1 MSIYDKNNPEYDF
14 ICRTKRNLEFIE
26 KRYKQEKEEGKADED
41 ITDVFEATQLIN
53 SFVGLLI
60 YPKEKFYDYMYK
72 DFDEDSE
79 SYDIIQKLKNDSK
92 RYSNSY
98 HERSCDGTIYEKKEI
113 LNARTL
119 ALRLRNAIAHA
130 NFKAYSKDSKIEG
143 FSFSDKDNFWGI
155 KENNIIKRLK
165 KQEPNSKRVFQSF
178 YIELSIG
185 EIRTILYDLCDLL
198 ISHFE

>member
-1 MSIYDKNNPEYDF
+1 MARINIMASKKIISKIAIVGFDESEASLLLSFLFNYDVDFKKKTDKEITDQYPLCKNIWDSLNNMAINLVKTKDVPNNERQLGKFSIIAVKY
-14 ICRTKRNLEFIE
+14 RTK
-26 KRYKQEKEEGKADED
+26 KQ
-41 ITDVFEATQLIN
+41 TL
-53 SFVGLLI
+53 
-60 YPKEKFYDYMYK
+60 FY
-72 DFDEDSE
+72 
-79 SYDIIQKLKNDSK
+79 
-92 RYSNSY
+92 
-98 HERSCDGTIYEKKEI
+98 H
-113 LNARTL
+113 
-119 ALRLRNAIAHA
+119 LRNAIAHA
-130 NFKAYSKDSKIEG
+130 NFQAYSKNSKIEG